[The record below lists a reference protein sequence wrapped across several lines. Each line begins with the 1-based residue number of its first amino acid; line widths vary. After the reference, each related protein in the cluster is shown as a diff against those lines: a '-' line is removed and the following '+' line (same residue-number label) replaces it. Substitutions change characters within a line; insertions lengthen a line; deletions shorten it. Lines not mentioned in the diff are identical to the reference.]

1 MAFKKGNEIATI
13 DVVLVTITAKIG
25 EKTVELALDTANK
38 VQIDPQTETVEPTKL
53 IIKGNLKA
61 QKRGQTILTGNKL
74 TLTDNVFNPELVQI
88 LQGGTIEYAEDGITV
103 LKYTPPLVGESLV
116 DSLPVFELNTYS
128 SQYDEA
134 GLIVRYEKTT
144 YPNCTGQPIT
154 MSSEDNVFRVN
165 SYTIESAPAKGEAP
179 YAIEYVDELPAVA

>member
-1 MAFKKGNEIATI
+1 MGFKKGNEIATI

-38 VQIDPQTETVEPTKL
+38 VQVDPQSETVEPNKL
-53 IIKGNLKA
+53 IVKGKLKA

-103 LKYTPPLVGESLV
+103 LKYTRPLVGEYL

-128 SQYDEA
+128 AQYDEA

-165 SYTIESAPAKGEAP
+165 SYTIDSAPAKGEAP
-179 YAIEYVDELPAVA
+179 YAMEYVDELPAVA

>member
-1 MAFKKGNEIATI
+1 MGFKKGNEIATI

-38 VQIDPQTETVEPTKL
+38 VQVDPQTETVEPNKL

-88 LQGGTIEYAEDGITV
+88 LQGGTIEYAEDGKTV
-103 LKYTPPLVGESLV
+103 RKYTPPLVGESLV

-128 SQYDEA
+128 AQYDEA